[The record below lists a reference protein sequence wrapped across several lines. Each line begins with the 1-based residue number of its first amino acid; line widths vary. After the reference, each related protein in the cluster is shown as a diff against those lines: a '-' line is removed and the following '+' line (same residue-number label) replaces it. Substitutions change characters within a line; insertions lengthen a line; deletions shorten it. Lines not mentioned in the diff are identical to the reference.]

1 MMNRIALAALGGALW
16 LGACTHE
23 APLETETLVET
34 PVATAPSPVV
44 ETFSVLINNTK
55 IGALTATRTGDDIS
69 VNFEYRNNGRGPTL
83 AEAISLGDDGLPVSW
98 TVDGNTTFGN
108 KIAESFSHEGDTA
121 NWVDTTGPGTASVT
135 EPSIY
140 IAQNASPYA
149 LAVYSAALLA
159 DDDRAL
165 PAYPAGA
172 LRLEALET
180 ATVDG
185 ASGAVSATAFA
196 LTGESLDPTYFLL
209 DESNTLFAQITP
221 NFIIVRAGY
230 EAAEQQLKDL
240 AVSLSTTRF
249 ETIQAKTAHTFDGP
263 LRIADVRVFDPVT
276 KALTGAVSVLVDGT
290 TIKSIDAANTSQPDE
305 TVIDGKGGT
314 LVPGLTD
321 MHAHLG
327 QEDALLNI
335 AAGITLVR
343 DMGNDN
349 GTLNALIAK
358 MDSGV
363 LAGPRVVKNGFIEG
377 KSPFSS
383 NNGTLVTSEEE
394 AVAAVNRYADEGNF
408 FQIKI
413 YNSMN
418 PAWVPAMVAQAR
430 KRGLGVTGH
439 VPAFTNAN
447 TMIEAGYD
455 EMTHINQVML
465 GWVLAA
471 EEDTRTL
478 LRLTALQRLPKL
490 DLDSDIVQHTLDLMV
505 DNNVAIDPTYAI
517 HEALLLSRNGEI
529 QPGMADYVDHMPVGV
544 QRDARAAWSNI
555 ETPEDDA
562 AYSGAFDQITD
573 TLKRMKDRGIFIVF
587 GTDMGGSFVLHREL
601 ELYQNVG
608 FTPAEILAR
617 ATLEEAAYMGLGDEI
632 GSITPGK
639 KADFFLVPG
648 NPVEDLKA
656 IKTIEM
662 VAKDGV
668 VYFPSE
674 IYPYF
679 GIKPFVDAPQIM
691 PPEVSE

>member
-1 MMNRIALAALGGALW
+1 MMKPIALAALGGALW
-16 LGACTHE
+16 LGACTHD
-23 APLETETLVET
+23 APVEPETLVET
-34 PVATAPSPVV
+34 PVAAAPSPVV
-44 ETFSVLINNTK
+44 ETFSVLLNNTR
-55 IGALTATRTGDDIS
+55 IGELEATRIADDIS
-69 VNFEYRNNGRGPTL
+69 VAFEYRNNGRGPTL
-83 AEAISLGDDGLPVSW
+83 AESITLGDDGLPVGW

-108 KIAESFSHEGDTA
+108 KITESFSRADGTA
-121 NWVDTTGPGTASVT
+121 NWVDTTGPGSAPVT
-135 EPSIY
+135 EPAIY

-159 DDDRAL
+159 DDDQTL

-180 ATVDG
+180 TTVDG
-185 ASGAVSATAFA
+185 TSGAVSATAYA

-209 DESNTLFAQITP
+209 DESEALFAMISP
-221 NFIIVRAGY
+221 NFVIVRAGY
-230 EAAEQQLKDL
+230 EEAEQQLKDL

-249 ETIQAKTAHTFDGP
+249 ETIQARTAHTFDSP
-263 LRIADVRVFDPVT
+263 VRIADVRLFDPVA
-276 KALTGAVSVLVDGT
+276 KALTGPVSVLVEGD
-290 TIKSIDAANTSQPDE
+290 TIKSIDAANASQPNE
-305 TVIDGKGGT
+305 TVIDGNGGT

-327 QEDALLNI
+327 QDDALLNI

-343 DMGNDN
+343 DMGNNND
-349 GTLNALIAK
+349 TLNTLIEK

-383 NNGTLVTSEEE
+383 NNGTLVTSEAE
-394 AVAAVNRYADEGNF
+394 AVAAVDRYADEGNF

-418 PAWVPAMVAQAR
+418 PAWVPAMVAEAR

-447 TMIEAGYD
+447 AMIEAGYD

-471 EEDTRTL
+471 DEDTRTL

-490 DLDSDIVQHTLDLMV
+490 DLDNEIVQHTLDLMV
-505 DNNVAIDPTYAI
+505 DNDVAIDPTYAI

-529 QPGMADYVDHMPVGV
+529 QPGMVDYVDHMPVGV
-544 QRDARAAWSNI
+544 QRDARSAWSNI

-562 AYSGAFDQITD
+562 AYAGAFDQITD

-601 ELYQNVG
+601 ELYQNIG

-617 ATLEEAAYMGLGDEI
+617 ATLEEAAYMGLDDQL

-648 NPVEDLKA
+648 NPVEDFKA
-656 IKTIEM
+656 IKTIAL
-662 VAKDGV
+662 VSKNGTI
-668 VYFPSE
+668 YFPSE
-674 IYPYF
+674 IYPWF
-679 GIKPFVDAPQIM
+679 GIEPFTGIPAVTAPAAA
-691 PPEVSE
+691 E